1 MTRDNHLLG
10 KFNLEG
16 IPPAP
21 RGVPQIDVTFDLDA
35 NGKSNI
41 SNLIS
46 SDHFLIKVFFMSLL
60 KIKVQVEIRKLK
72 SKMIKDVYLKLK
84 FNV

>member
-46 SDHFLIKVFFMSLL
+46 FDHFPIKVFFMSLL

>member
-10 KFNLEG
+10 KFDLEG

-35 NGKSNI
+35 NGKNHI
-41 SNLIS
+41 FIYF
-46 SDHFLIKVFFMSLL
+46 DKIFF
-60 KIKVQVEIRKLK
+60 
-72 SKMIKDVYLKLK
+72 
-84 FNV
+84 